1 MTNFILNLFLKKN
14 TDPRDPVY
22 RANVGRIAGLVGIF
36 CNLLLF
42 AAKGI
47 GGFLAGS
54 ISVTAD
60 AVNNLSDAGS
70 SIITLLGFHLA
81 QRPADPDHPFG
92 HARYEYLSG
101 LAVAYLIVLVGFEL
115 GRSSISKILHPIP
128 PEFTLLTF
136 GILLGSILLKLW
148 LSRFFGV
155 LGNQIDSTV
164 LQATALDSR
173 NDFLSTSAVLAGCLV
188 GRYFGI
194 HIDGLLGL
202 CMAGLIIY
210 SGFRMTMDTISPLLG
225 KRADPDLVKK
235 LQSLVLS
242 HDKILGVHDL
252 LVHDYGP
259 GQCFASLHAELS
271 AQEDPLTCHDII
283 DDIESAALTQLNV
296 HLVIHYDPVVTDDPE
311 WNKMHALVEAIIHD
325 LDPRFSMHDFRMV
338 RGAEGP
344 KLVFDL
350 AVPYKMDH
358 TPEEIK
364 RSIETAL
371 AKKGK
376 YYPLVV
382 HFDFVA

>member
-1 MTNFILNLFLKKN
+1 MTNLILTLFLKKN
-14 TDPRDPVY
+14 TNPKDPVC
-22 RANVGRIAGLVGIF
+22 RAKIGALAGFVGIF

-42 AAKGI
+42 FAKAI
-47 GGFLAGS
+47 CGFLAGS
-54 ISVTAD
+54 VSIMAD

-81 QRPADPDHPFG
+81 RRPADPDHPYG

-101 LAVAYLIVLVGFEL
+101 LAVAYLIVLVGFEM
-115 GRSSISKILHPIP
+115 GKSSISKIFRPVP

-148 LSRFFGV
+148 LAHFFGT
-155 LGNQIDSTV
+155 LGNQIDSTA
-164 LQATALDSR
+164 LQATSVDCR
-173 NDFLSTSAVLAGCLV
+173 NDFLTTAAVLGSCLI
-188 GRYFGI
+188 GRYFAI
-194 HIDGLLGL
+194 HIDGLVGL
-202 CMAGLIIY
+202 CVAGLIVC
-210 SGFRMTMDTISPLLG
+210 SGIRMTMDTISPLLG
-225 KRADPDLVKK
+225 KRADPDLVKN

-242 HDKILGVHDL
+242 HDKVLGVHDL

-283 DDIESAALTQLNV
+283 DDIESDALTCLNV

-311 WNKMHALVEAIIHD
+311 WNNMHALVDRIIHD
-325 LDPRFSMHDFRMV
+325 LDARFSMHDFRMV
-338 RGAEGP
+338 CGAEGP

-350 AVPYKMDH
+350 AVPYQTDR

-364 RSIETAL
+364 GCIESAL
-371 AKKGK
+371 AQKGK
-376 YYPLVV
+376 CYPLVI
-382 HFDFVA
+382 HFDAVP